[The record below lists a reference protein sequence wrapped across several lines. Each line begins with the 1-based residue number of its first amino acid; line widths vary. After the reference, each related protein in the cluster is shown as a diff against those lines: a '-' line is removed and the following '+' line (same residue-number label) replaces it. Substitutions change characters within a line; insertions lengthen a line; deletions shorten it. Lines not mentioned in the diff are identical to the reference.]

1 MNDIN
6 NHNLNEKENELG
18 EKQNIDYDKISN
30 YLKPQELDFVK
41 DVVPRIKKMLP
52 WLKYIKNIEASE

>member
-1 MNDIN
+1 MNDKI
-6 NHNLNEKENELG
+6 NHNLNETENRID
-18 EKQNIDYDKISN
+18 EKQNYDYGKLSN